1 MPLAALL
8 DRLHEAM
15 KKLSHHWCILVLLS
29 TGLIFGCRQESRQYL
44 LALETK
50 DRLIQKAHKA
60 RQDMVDSLGHR
71 DLVRS
76 DQAMKIEQQV
86 QQETLLVDGLLDLH
100 RPRKPNLAL
109 FDQTLPVVR
118 HLERQCLDLQDQWFS
133 ATGSSDEE
141 NAGQISAK
149 IRDAELALAEAYETL
164 KRSQPIGGTTG
175 QVQANPMEQD
185 QG

>member
-1 MPLAALL
+1 
-8 DRLHEAM
+8 M
-15 KKLSHHWCILVLLS
+15 KNLSHHWCILVLLS

-50 DRLIQKAHKA
+50 DRLILKAHKA
-60 RQDMVDSLGHR
+60 RREMIDSLGHR
-71 DLVRS
+71 DLARS

-86 QQETLLVDGLLDLH
+86 QQETLLVDALLDLH

-109 FDQTLPVVR
+109 FDQTLPLVR
-118 HLERQCLDLQDQWFS
+118 DLERQRSDLQDQWFS
-133 ATGSSDEE
+133 ATGSSDAE

-175 QVQANPMEQD
+175 QVQAKPMEQD

>member
-1 MPLAALL
+1 
-8 DRLHEAM
+8 M
-15 KKLSHHWCILVLLS
+15 KNLSHHWCILVLLS

-50 DRLIQKAHKA
+50 DRLIQKAHTA
-60 RQDMVDSLGHR
+60 RRDMIDSLGHR

-86 QQETLLVDGLLDLH
+86 QQETLLVDGRLDLH

-118 HLERQCLDLQDQWFS
+118 DLERQRLDLQDQWFS
-133 ATGSSDEE
+133 AIGSSDAE

-149 IRDAELALAEAYETL
+149 IRDVELALAEAYETL
-164 KRSQPIGGTTG
+164 KRSQPIGVTTG
-175 QVQANPMEQD
+175 EVQAKPMEQD
-185 QG
+185 QD